1 MINYTFLVTGGC
13 GFVGSNLA
21 ILFKL
26 KYPRATI
33 IALDNLKRQGSEL
46 NIKRLKEYEI
56 LYVHGDIRIKED
68 FDSLPKIDV
77 LIECAAE
84 PSVLSGINTSPDY
97 VLNTNLLGTINCL
110 NFAKKNKAK
119 FIFLSTSRVYPIK
132 SLNKIKYRED
142 ETRISLENKQI
153 LAGVTL
159 KGINENFDIKGARS
173 FYGTSKLSSELLI
186 QEYNEF
192 YNLKSV
198 INRCGVLTGPWQMGK
213 VDQGVVVLWIA
224 KHFWK
229 KELNYIGF
237 GGEGKQVRDILH
249 INDLFNLLDIQI
261 NNFKDYNGKTFNVG
275 GGNDVSISLSEL
287 TELCENVIGNK
298 IKINK
303 VQKNRS
309 ADIPIYISD
318 NSKVQKLSS
327 WKPENSPKQI
337 IMDTFEW
344 LKLNESILK
353 NILS

>member
-1 MINYTFLVTGGC
+1 
-13 GFVGSNLA
+13 
-21 ILFKL
+21 
-26 KYPRATI
+26 
-33 IALDNLKRQGSEL
+33 
-46 NIKRLKEYEI
+46 
-56 LYVHGDIRIKED
+56 
-68 FDSLPKIDV
+68 
-77 LIECAAE
+77 
-84 PSVLSGINTSPDY
+84 
-97 VLNTNLLGTINCL
+97 
-110 NFAKKNKAK
+110 
-119 FIFLSTSRVYPIK
+119 
-132 SLNKIKYRED
+132 
-142 ETRISLENKQI
+142 
-153 LAGVTL
+153 
-159 KGINENFDIKGARS
+159 
-173 FYGTSKLSSELLI
+173 
-186 QEYNEF
+186 
-192 YNLKSV
+192 
-198 INRCGVLTGPWQMGK
+198 MGK

>member
-1 MINYTFLVTGGC
+1 MNNHIFLITGGC

-26 KYPRATI
+26 KYPSASI

-46 NIKRLKEYEI
+46 NIKRLKEHEI
-56 LYVHGDIRIKED
+56 QFIHGDIRNKED
-68 FDSLPKIDV
+68 FDYLPKIDI

-84 PSVLSGINTSPDY
+84 PSVLSGIDTTPDY
-97 VLNTNLLGTINCL
+97 VLNTNLVGTINCL

-132 SLNKIKYRED
+132 TLNQIKYKIE
-142 ETRISLENKQI
+142 ETRFSIENNQSLK
-153 LAGVTL
+153 GVS
-159 KGINENFDIKGARS
+159 KNGINESFGIDGARS
-173 FYGTSKLSSELLI
+173 FYGTSKLSSEMII

-192 YNLKSV
+192 YNLNTI

-213 VDQGVVVLWIA
+213 IDQGVVVLWIA

-249 INDLFNLLDIQI
+249 INDLFKLLDIQT
-261 NNFKDYNGKTFNVG
+261 NNFTKYNGKTFNVG
-275 GGNDVSISLSEL
+275 GGNDISVSLSEL
-287 TELCENVIGNK
+287 TEICENVTGNK
-298 IKINK
+298 IQINK
-303 VQKNRS
+303 IQNNRS

-318 NSKVQKLSS
+318 NSKVQELSS
-327 WKPENSPKQI
+327 WKPKHTPNQI
-337 IMDTFEW
+337 VFDIFKW
-344 LKLNESILK
+344 LKSNQSILK
-353 NILS
+353 NIIS

>member
-84 PSVLSGINTSPDY
+84 PSVLSGINSSPDY

-132 SLNKIKYRED
+132 TLNKIKYRED